1 MNDIFSQFVSRF
13 LMKGGEPIFHNA
25 PHLLVL
31 IVKYIL
37 IISCVLFFFYPF
49 FDIYFMGKKR
59 EKTSLAILFTLSATI
74 IISYLIYILF

>member
-1 MNDIFSQFVSRF
+1 MNDIISQLVSRI

-25 PHLLVL
+25 PHLLIL
-31 IVKYIL
+31 IVKYVL
-37 IISCVLFFFYPF
+37 IISSVLFFFYPF

-59 EKTSLAILFTLSATI
+59 KKISFAILFIHSAII